1 MPSSP
6 PTLESVATE
15 LVGTVPVDVLEDL
28 RVEDAAVAIEL
39 HFAPVRV
46 RALGLGGRP
55 SSLCSTDGL
64 YDATTGAAPTILYAD
79 DVAPERARF
88 TLLHE
93 LGHHLLTADGA
104 HLLDAIDD
112 LAGSRVSPAE
122 VEEKVCHE
130 FAGRALIDDE
140 AIESVLGSNRLR
152 PADVIELHER
162 CNASWE
168 AVAVRLA
175 ASSQHKTAI
184 VLLRSPGVV
193 SFCAASRRLTTPW
206 WPRGSTV
213 QSGGPLD
220 HALRVN
226 QTARPEI
233 YRSDL
238 AFAESM
244 YCDSLRVHDG
254 LAIAVLSDK
263 PSDGHFDILE
273 DPEPIWKTRE
283 DFCER
288 CNEERTVGWC
298 DNCRGRYCPECE
310 RCACSPGASNPV
322 CPSCGLVGPK
332 RVGATN
338 CLTCEADGVA

>member
-6 PTLESVATE
+6 PTLASVATD
-15 LVGTVPVDVLEDL
+15 LVETIPVDVLDDL
-28 RVEDAAVAIEL
+28 RVEDAATAIEL

-46 RALGLGGRP
+46 RALSLGGRP
-55 SSLCSTDGL
+55 SSPCSTDGL
-64 YDATTGAAPTILYAD
+64 YDATTGAEPVILYAD
-79 DVAPERARF
+79 NVAPERARF

-93 LGHHLLTADGA
+93 LGHHLLASDGA

-112 LAGSRVSPAE
+112 LAGSSASPAE
-122 VEEKVCHE
+122 VEEKICHE
-130 FAGRALIDDE
+130 FAGRLLIDDDSIE
-140 AIESVLGSNRLR
+140 AVLESTRLR
-152 PADVIELHER
+152 PSDVIELHER

-193 SFCAASRRLTTPW
+193 SFCAASRRLATPW

-213 QSGGPLD
+213 QPGGPLD
-220 HALRVN
+220 RALGRN

-244 YCDSLRVHDG
+244 YCDSLLVHDG
-254 LAIAVLSDK
+254 FAIAVLGDR

-288 CNEERTVGWC
+288 CNEERTIGWC
-298 DNCRGRYCPECE
+298 DTCRGRHCPECE
-310 RCACSPGASNPV
+310 RCACSRQIASPRCPG
-322 CPSCGLVGPK
+322 CGLTAPA
-332 RVGATN
+332 RDGAEY
-338 CLTCEADGVA
+338 CRTCEADGLG